1 MESQLQ
7 SQRLEH
13 WLSNVL
19 RIGIWISVL
28 CMAAGLIELF
38 LFPSTMNTMRYQTL
52 TQLITLIIQ
61 SPLSPASLLLI
72 GITILCFTPILR
84 VATACIAFAMEQDWR
99 FVTISLIVLML
110 LISEI
115 FYALNIL

>member
-7 SQRLEH
+7 SHRFEH

-19 RIGIWISVL
+19 RIGIWLSVL
-28 CMAAGLIELF
+28 CMATGFIELF
-38 LFPSTMNTMRYQTL
+38 LFPSTMDNFQYHTL
-52 TQLITLIIQ
+52 TQLITLILQ
-61 SPLSPASLLLI
+61 SPFSPASLLLT
-72 GITILCFTPILR
+72 GITILCCTPVLR

-115 FYALNIL
+115 LYALNIF